1 MSIYNE
7 LPEPHDL
14 PLKVKKELTVY
25 LLASGAS
32 DKSAE
37 VQCAVILHSA
47 GPDFIQKEEQFQ
59 YANADDRKKPVNL
72 LEKLE
77 EYCNKNLNQFVEA
90 FRFWNTK
97 LCEPFDAFLSE
108 LTNQAAACGFGLQ
121 KERMIC
127 DKIVFSVEQHLQQVL
142 LLEPNLTL
150 AKTIDICRTYEI
162 SVKNALDLQQASG
175 QHQVHALSDQTRKH
189 GRNFSTSTAQPECQ
203 FCGKYHQKGKT
214 FCPAYGR
221 FCANCKGRNH
231 FQAKCKK
238 PAMHQLTTAPTE
250 PSNCTADNVYLH
262 NVGRDHERQRTAR
275 MKEVPH

>member
-1 MSIYNE
+1 LSIYKE

-121 KERMIC
+121 KERMIR
-127 DKIVFSVEQHLQQVL
+127 DKIVFSVEQH
-142 LLEPNLTL
+142 
-150 AKTIDICRTYEI
+150 
-162 SVKNALDLQQASG
+162 S
-175 QHQVHALSDQTRKH
+175 
-189 GRNFSTSTAQPECQ
+189 
-203 FCGKYHQKGKT
+203 T
-214 FCPAYGR
+214 FCYVNQTLR
-221 FCANCKGRNH
+221 
-231 FQAKCKK
+231 
-238 PAMHQLTTAPTE
+238 
-250 PSNCTADNVYLH
+250 
-262 NVGRDHERQRTAR
+262 
-275 MKEVPH
+275 